1 MEEAADTDIMEDMYR
16 RYENLTDE
24 EILLDIKEHNNKV
37 ALDYLINKYRNFVR
51 AKARSYFLIGADR
64 EDIVQEGIRTGKT
77 GQKAGEGLYQWTE
90 DSLADFRVRL
100 QEPFLKSV
108 ENWTARK

>member
-37 ALDYLINKYRNFVR
+37 ALI
-51 AKARSYFLIGADR
+51 I
-64 EDIVQEGIRTGKT
+64 
-77 GQKAGEGLYQWTE
+77 
-90 DSLADFRVRL
+90 
-100 QEPFLKSV
+100 
-108 ENWTARK
+108 

>member
-16 RYENLTDE
+16 GYENLTDE

-51 AKARSYFLIGADR
+51 AK
-64 EDIVQEGIRTGKT
+64 
-77 GQKAGEGLYQWTE
+77 
-90 DSLADFRVRL
+90 RVRISS
-100 QEPFLKSV
+100 SV
-108 ENWTARK
+108 QIARTSSRKA